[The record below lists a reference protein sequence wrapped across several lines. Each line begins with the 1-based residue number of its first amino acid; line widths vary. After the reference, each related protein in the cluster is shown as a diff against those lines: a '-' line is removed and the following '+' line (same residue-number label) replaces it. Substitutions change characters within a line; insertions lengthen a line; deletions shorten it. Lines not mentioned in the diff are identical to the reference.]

1 MKSQIIKPLEKTEY
15 NFSKEVDI
23 VNVASKELVPNREY
37 LHINNYGDVFMC
49 KCEDYF
55 LHLEKKATIIKK
67 HFRESDV
74 QMEREYLKVSCAQD
88 VNRAVRN
95 LIAILRLEGCRYI
108 YRTSTDNISVK
119 VSDKKDVVEITASLR
134 MSLFGKRDQEISA
147 ITMIF

>member
-1 MKSQIIKPLEKTEY
+1 MKSQTIKPLEKTEY

-23 VNVASKELVPNREY
+23 IDIPSKEIAPNKEY
-37 LHINNYGDVFMC
+37 LHINNYGETFMC
-49 KCEDYF
+49 KCEDY
-55 LHLEKKATIIKK
+55 HLYIEKKACIIK
-67 HFRESDV
+67 RYLRSSEID
-74 QMEREYLKVSCAQD
+74 MEREYLKASCSQD

-95 LIAILRLEGCRYI
+95 LTAILRLEGCRYI
-108 YRTSTDNISVK
+108 YRTSIDNVSVK